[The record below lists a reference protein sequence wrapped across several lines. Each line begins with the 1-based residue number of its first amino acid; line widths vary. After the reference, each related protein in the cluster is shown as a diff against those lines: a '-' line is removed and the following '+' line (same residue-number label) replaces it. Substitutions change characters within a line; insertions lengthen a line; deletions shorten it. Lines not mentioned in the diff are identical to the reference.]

1 MSARSIRVA
10 GRAWRRGPAEPA
22 AAPAGEDR
30 YIGYYYPKPSSTEH
44 YTSPMQTITGTDR
57 AQRVQFATVVSQ
69 GTIQS
74 AYRVPYAVFVKG
86 EKADKMIIVGLQ
98 PGELGTVYRMR
109 AILANMTTMSRL
121 SPFFQERTVAEDANF
136 FDLLKLLGFQQI
148 TITDG
153 GNFRMLQNPLVAPEL
168 KLSRA
173 QLRLT
178 LRKDGTISA
187 FVGGYQ
193 SWRDVYLSF
202 AGPGPMQIARSA
214 SFRYGASLSAVQ
226 MTTSRPFSTPRLAS
240 VAMMSSASAPSCM
253 RMGTQNPS
261 KTRRIVCS
269 HSTCVAARE
278 LGRRYIGIEIDPT
291 YYATARERLTA
302 LQRRPDPGPPAGHR
316 HSIHRRRSG
325 AGQ

>member
-1 MSARSIRVA
+1 MMNRFAACLAVVVA
-10 GRAWRRGPAEPA
+10 LGALPAVAQPQPKPVAAPAKPA
-22 AAPAGEDR
+22 ATPAGEDR

-153 GNFRMLQNPLVAPEL
+153 DKVTHQVDIR
-168 KLSRA
+168 
-173 QLRLT
+173 
-178 LRKDGTISA
+178 
-187 FVGGYQ
+187 
-193 SWRDVYLSF
+193 
-202 AGPGPMQIARSA
+202 
-214 SFRYGASLSAVQ
+214 
-226 MTTSRPFSTPRLAS
+226 
-240 VAMMSSASAPSCM
+240 
-253 RMGTQNPS
+253 
-261 KTRRIVCS
+261 
-269 HSTCVAARE
+269 
-278 LGRRYIGIEIDPT
+278 
-291 YYATARERLTA
+291 
-302 LQRRPDPGPPAGHR
+302 
-316 HSIHRRRSG
+316 
-325 AGQ
+325 